1 MRRGGRRRDRD
12 DGSAVALLDLAD
24 IECIRMSRLAPDP
37 PCLVPPPPSRATIV
51 LSGSLSFA
59 GHGAGGPDGSYP
71 KFFIEWLNHR
81 YPCEANDAGGGGGGR
96 SAGPRGR
103 GRHAAKRTTAQN
115 SQTCFAVWNSIR
127 DAGDSI
133 DLVLME
139 FNVNDQL

>member
-1 MRRGGRRRDRD
+1 M
-12 DGSAVALLDLAD
+12 
-24 IECIRMSRLAPDP
+24 II
-37 PCLVPPPPSRATIV
+37 
-51 LSGSLSFA
+51 LSGSLFA

-81 YPCEANDAGGGGGGR
+81 YPCEVDAVGGGGGDGR
-96 SAGPRGR
+96 VAGRRGR
-103 GRHAAKRTTAQN
+103 GLHAAKRTTAQN

>member
-1 MRRGGRRRDRD
+1 MQYVG
-12 DGSAVALLDLAD
+12 LAD
-24 IECIRMSRLAPDP
+24 IACIRIRIVSRPT
-37 PCLVPPPPSRATIV
+37 PPPHHHPSRTMIIF
-51 LSGSLSFA
+51 LSGSLFA

-81 YPCEANDAGGGGGGR
+81 YPCEVDAVGGGVEGR
-96 SAGPRGR
+96 VAGRRGR
-103 GRHAAKRTTAQN
+103 GLHAAKRTTAQN

>member
-1 MRRGGRRRDRD
+1 MRRGD
-12 DGSAVALLDLAD
+12 DAATATTGPRSHSSTSLILSASAFA
-24 IECIRMSRLAPDP
+24 
-37 PCLVPPPPSRATIV
+37 CLVPPPPSRATII
-51 LSGSLSFA
+51 LSGSPFFT